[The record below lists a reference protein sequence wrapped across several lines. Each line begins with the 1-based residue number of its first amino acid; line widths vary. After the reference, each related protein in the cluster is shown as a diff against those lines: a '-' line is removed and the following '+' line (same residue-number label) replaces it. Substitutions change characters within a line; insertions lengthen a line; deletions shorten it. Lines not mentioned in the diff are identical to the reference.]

1 MIHTGFLARPAGF
14 EEDVIFYFGVRQ
26 CSKGEVSLVYC
37 VRCGA
42 KNPDDAAI
50 CTQCGKPI
58 MGAERGRTRREE
70 EMCFGM
76 PSHWG
81 GVLIGIF
88 VVILGLM
95 LFYQQ
100 FARVSWDL
108 FGPLVLVF
116 IGIAVLL
123 GGIYRYSRR

>member
-1 MIHTGFLARPAGF
+1 M
-14 EEDVIFYFGVRQ
+14 
-26 CSKGEVSLVYC
+26 SLVYC
-37 VRCGA
+37 VKCGA
-42 KNPDDAAI
+42 KNPDDAAV
-50 CTQCGKPI
+50 CAQCGKPI
-58 MGAERGRTRREE
+58 MGVEKGRTKREE

-76 PSHWG
+76 PSHLG
-81 GVLIGIF
+81 GVIF
-88 VVILGLM
+88 GVFIVILGLI

-100 FARVSWDL
+100 FARVSWDV